1 MPWVSIAVII
11 AARLPG
17 PDVTRTMVRI
27 RFFAF
32 VAALVRRFREEHF
45 GQLAASLA
53 FTTLLSLVPLVTV
66 MLSVVAV
73 FPFFSTLVDKLD
85 AFLVANVL
93 PAKAGGAIAKYTLQF
108 SQKASRLTSIGVAIV
123 VVTAGMLLG
132 SIERAFNHV
141 WRVRKP
147 RPLVQRLQLYGVIV
161 FLGPVIV
168 GLMIAVVSSAV
179 TVSLGFIDEPGWL
192 RSAMFK
198 VMAELILCLFF
209 AFLYYAVPN
218 ARVRLIHALIGGVF
232 ATAAFTAMQRIL
244 EAYLSSFPGYT
255 LIYGAFA
262 TLPIFLVWLYLSWAM
277 ILVGALVTA
286 LLPQYFK
293 PRLNSGANR

>member
-1 MPWVSIAVII
+1 
-11 AARLPG
+11 
-17 PDVTRTMVRI
+17 MVRI

-32 VAALVRRFREEHF
+32 VAAIIRRFREEHF

-73 FPFFSTLVDKLD
+73 FPFFSVLVERVD

-93 PAKAGGAIAKYTLQF
+93 PAKAGGAITKYTLEF
-108 SQKASRLTSIGVAIV
+108 SQKAARLTSIGVGIV
-123 VVTAGMLLG
+123 VLTAGMLLG

-141 WRVRKP
+141 WRVRRP

-161 FLGPVIV
+161 FLGPLIV
-168 GLMIAVVSSAV
+168 GLMIAITSFAV
-179 TVSLGFIDEPGWL
+179 TTSLGFIDEPVWL
-192 RSAMFK
+192 RSLLFK
-198 VMAELILCLFF
+198 AMAEMILCLFF

-218 ARVRLIHALIGGVF
+218 APVRLIDALLGGVF
-232 ATAAFTAMQRIL
+232 ATIAFTLIQRVF
-244 EAYLSSFPGYT
+244 ERYLASFPAYT

-262 TLPIFLVWLYLSWAM
+262 TVPIFLVWLYLSWAM

-286 LLPQYFK
+286 LLPHYFK
-293 PRLNSGANR
+293 RRNRSRFPARN